1 MTGWPPQHAEIHG
14 KAAYDGGRDAIE
26 CFRAREEM
34 RMFKGMLPSPAE
46 ARRNRQMDRAGLVV
60 MAILLCTAM
69 IAEVGCKKEGPQK
82 QKEVI
87 VNVRVWT
94 AEKRSL
100 RPFVESVGTL
110 KPYEEVIVSSELDG
124 ILKSI
129 RVEEGAQVTQ
139 GQLIAEIKETDYRL
153 DTERAEIALKQA
165 EASLVNA
172 KQEHQRKEALYL
184 KELVAKQQFDDMSA
198 RLILAQGDVDRAKAG
213 LDLARE
219 KLAKANVYAPMA
231 GTVKEKRVTVG
242 EYIRNGTFLVSIIRA
257 DMLKLSF
264 TVTEKDVGSLREG
277 QDVAF
282 TVDAFPGR
290 EFRGQLKTIY
300 PCLEE
305 KTRSLLLEAVLTNA
319 DRSLRPGLFARVTL
333 YTGPARG
340 TVVAPI
346 TALLYDNSTT
356 KLFVV
361 EGDRAKERQV
371 KIGRKYGEFMEI
383 TEGLKENEI
392 VVTVGQ
398 NNLMEGVL
406 VHVAS

>member
-1 MTGWPPQHAEIHG
+1 MF
-14 KAAYDGGRDAIE
+14 GGMSSLPGEGRSI
-26 CFRAREEM
+26 RQ
-34 RMFKGMLPSPAE
+34 KG
-46 ARRNRQMDRAGLVV
+46 RAGWVV
-60 MAILLCTAM
+60 MAILLCTAV
-69 IAEVGCKKEGPQK
+69 IGEVGCKKQEQQV

-100 RPFVESVGTL
+100 QPFVESVGTL

-129 RVEEGAQVTQ
+129 RVEEGSPVTQ

-153 DTERAEIALKQA
+153 DTERATAALKQA
-165 EASLVNA
+165 EASLAYA
-172 KQEHQRKEALYL
+172 KQEYQRKEALYL
-184 KELVAKQQFDDMSA
+184 KELVAKQQFDDIVA
-198 RLILAQGDVDRAKAG
+198 RLILSQGDVDRAKVG
-213 LDLARE
+213 LDLAQE
-219 KLAKANVYAPMA
+219 KLAKANIYAPMA
-231 GTVKEKRVTVG
+231 GTVKEKRVTAG
-242 EYIRNGTFLVSIIRA
+242 EYIRNGTFLVSIIRT

-264 TVTEKDVGSLREG
+264 TVTEKDVGSLQVG

-290 EFRGQLKTIY
+290 EFRGRLKTIY
-300 PCLEE
+300 PSIEE
-305 KTRSLLLEAVLTNA
+305 KTRSLQLEAVLTNS
-319 DRSLRPGLFARVTL
+319 DRSLKPGLFARVTL

-340 TVVAPI
+340 AVVAPI
-346 TALLYDNSTT
+346 TALLYDNATT

-361 EGDRAKERQV
+361 EGDRAKEREV
-371 KIGRKYGEFMEI
+371 KLGRKYGEFMEI
-383 TEGLKENEI
+383 TEGLKEKEV

-406 VHVAS
+406 VNVAR

>member
-1 MTGWPPQHAEIHG
+1 MVGGMSSLTGEGRSIPG
-14 KAAYDGGRDAIE
+14 K
-26 CFRAREEM
+26 
-34 RMFKGMLPSPAE
+34 
-46 ARRNRQMDRAGLVV
+46 DRIGSVV
-60 MAILLCTAM
+60 MAILLCTVV
-69 IAEVGCKKEGPQK
+69 IAEVGCQKPEQQK
-82 QKEVI
+82 QKELT

-94 AEKRSL
+94 AENRSL

-129 RVEEGAQVTQ
+129 RVEEGSPVTK

-153 DTERAEIALKQA
+153 DTERAAIALKQA
-165 EASLVNA
+165 EASLAYA
-172 KQEHQRKEALYL
+172 KQEYQRKEALYQ
-184 KELVAKQQFDDMSA
+184 KELVAKQQFDDMVA
-198 RLILAQGDVDRAKAG
+198 RLILSQGDVDRAKAG
-213 LDLARE
+213 LDLAQE
-219 KLAKANVYAPMA
+219 KLAKANIFAPMS

-290 EFRGQLKTIY
+290 EFHGQLKTIY

-305 KTRSLLLEAVLTNA
+305 KTRSLLLEALVANA
-319 DRSLRPGLFARVTL
+319 DRSLKPGLFTRVTL
-333 YTGPARG
+333 YTGPTRG

-406 VHVAS
+406 VNVAR